1 MHCCAHCPHSGNPC
15 ACQVALPAQPYR
27 PVVTGIGGRPTPVG
41 EAALDALHRL
51 LARRAVARKAGARRT
66 LPLTHP
72 GR

>member
-1 MHCCAHCPHSGNPC
+1 
-15 ACQVALPAQPYR
+15 
-27 PVVTGIGGRPTPVG
+27 VVTGIGGRPTPVG